1 MKTALETLLRELARA
16 AAEDGAEYGVNVLDA
31 VAAGW
36 QAIAATQT
44 TEVEAGAASMRV
56 ELEDGSINVHHGTD
70 KALMESSGKLEYR
83 AGKEV
88 AA

>member
-36 QAIAATQT
+36 QAIAA
-44 TEVEAGAASMRV
+44 A
-56 ELEDGSINVHHGTD
+56 
-70 KALMESSGKLEYR
+70 ES
-83 AGKEV
+83 EV